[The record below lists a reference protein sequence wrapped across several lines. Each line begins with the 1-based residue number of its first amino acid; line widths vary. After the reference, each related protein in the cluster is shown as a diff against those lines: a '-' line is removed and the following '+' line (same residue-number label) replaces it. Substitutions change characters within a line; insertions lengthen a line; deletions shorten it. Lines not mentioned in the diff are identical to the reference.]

1 MKNLVKYILFAAVLF
16 VASCS
21 SSDVEET
28 PPSPTPT
35 PIREVEVTFTTSV
48 QTRVQ
53 RDDVVTLLG
62 EDDVLALFSARE
74 TDGAAEKSGPGRA
87 ECSQGVWRGVPA
99 VMLAPEETASLCAA
113 YPYLSDAGDPEA
125 FPVSVAAQTDY
136 LYSGPA
142 VRVNFR
148 QPTAQLTLRHALCI
162 VAFNIRSYVGGEL
175 RQIIVENELFP
186 LEGTMSLADGAIR
199 VTRAGAYTC
208 DCVKTLARTGWTA
221 DHPGFF
227 AIPHAVDAEQTAVV
241 LRTAEKDYLVWLP
254 ATQLTAGKK
263 YIFEV
268 MLTEQGAVLMPDRT
282 EVIPLDA
289 ETDPLPD
296 DPFGTVGVTHTNPQY
311 GVPAFFGSS
320 PYGFVRWGDG
330 ADDPYAEALT
340 HQYAGSGPYTVL
352 YEMWNAERVE
362 LSDLTGVERID
373 LSQF

>member
-62 EDDVLALFSARE
+62 AGDRMSLFSTA
-74 TDGAAEKSGPGRA
+74 DGNCRLHRA
-87 ECSQGVWRGVPA
+87 TCSNGVWRGEPS
-99 VMLAPEETASLCAA
+99 VMIRPEGQLSLLAA
-113 YPYLSDAGDPEA
+113 YPYREDAGDPA
-125 FPVSVAAQTDY
+125 AWPVSVAAQTDY

-142 VRVNFR
+142 VRVNYR

-296 DPFGTVGVTHTNPQY
+296 DPFGTVGVTHTNPRY

-362 LSDLTGVERID
+362 LSDLGGVERID